1 MSTQVHPDI
10 SEQQVRA
17 ISDANDEPQWLLET
31 RLDALAAL
39 EELEM
44 PDVIRTPGRTWTNLT
59 DLDYETLVD
68 PDNQAEDKEWVSAEG
83 AEVHSF
89 HEALAREES
98 LIRDRF
104 GSVVDPQR
112 NYLTALSTALFTSG
126 TVVIVPE
133 NTVAED
139 VTIRTTM
146 NARSLFNYTLVLAER
161 SSEVTIL
168 ERQSTGDTEALRASN
183 ASSAEQSSADRA
195 SGPGPREDGETGSEP
210 VEGHRY
216 YSGLVEVS
224 AAENANVQYGSLQNL
239 SEETYN
245 FGVTRGHAASDAT
258 ITFVEGNLGSRLTKT
273 AVETRLLG
281 EGSETQ
287 IVGAFFGH
295 NDQHFDLASRVWHQ
309 NEHTTAD
316 LATRGALD
324 DEARSVYEGVQD
336 VGTDAWDTNSYQR
349 ENTLMLSD
357 ESEADASPKLIINNH
372 DTEASHS
379 ATVGQVD
386 HEDLFYMT
394 SRAVDEKVATN
405 MLVEGFFVPVL
416 EEIAVAE
423 LREDLSDLIADRLR
437 G

>member
-17 ISDANDEPQWLLET
+17 ISEANDEPEWLLET

-39 EELEM
+39 EDLDM
-44 PDVIRTPGRTWTNLT
+44 PEVIRTPGRTWTNLT

-68 PDNQAEDKEWVSAEG
+68 PENQAEDKEWVEAEG
-83 AEVHSF
+83 ADVLSI
-89 HEALAREES
+89 HEAIEADEDLVRE
-98 LIRDRF
+98 RF

-112 NYLTALSTALFTSG
+112 NYLTALSTALFTTG
-126 TVVIVPE
+126 TVIHVPE
-133 NTVAED
+133 GTAAED
-139 VTIRTTM
+139 VKIRTTM
-146 NARSLFNYTLVLAER
+146 NSRSLFNYTLVVAEE

-168 ERQSTGDTEALRASN
+168 ERQSTGEDSEALRASN
-183 ASSAEQSSADRA
+183 ASGEAA
-195 SGPGPREDGETGSEP
+195 SD
-210 VEGHRY
+210 GHRF
-216 YSGLVEVS
+216 YSGIVEV
-224 AAENANVQYGSLQNL
+224 ATEANASVQYGALQNL

-245 FGVTRGHAASDAT
+245 FQVKRGHAADDAT
-258 ITFVEGNLGSRLTKT
+258 VDFIDGNIGSRLTKT
-273 AVETRLLG
+273 SVETRLLG
-281 EGSETQ
+281 EGSESQ

-295 NDQHFDLASRVWHQ
+295 DDQHFDLASRVWHE

-316 LATRGALD
+316 LVTRGVLD

-336 VGTDAWDTNSYQR
+336 VGREAWSTSSYQR

-386 HEDLFYMT
+386 AQDLFYMT
-394 SRAVDEKVATN
+394 SRGLDPETATN

-416 EEIAVAE
+416 EEVAVDE
-423 LREDLSDLIADRLR
+423 LREDVEDLVAQRLR
-437 G
+437 A